1 MLETVRGKKWLGL
14 AIALVALVAFACGT
28 KEVVKTVEIKVPG
41 ETVVVEK
48 EVIKEVQV
56 EVVVEKEVV
65 KEVMVPGE
73 TIVVEKEVVKTV
85 EVPGQTVVVEKEVV
99 KEVEVEVVVEKE
111 VVRTVEVPGQT
122 VVVEKEV
129 VKEVMVPGETVVVE
143 KEVVKEVMV
152 PGETVVVEK
161 EVIKEVI
168 KEVEVVREVEA
179 MGPEKILRMRFKE
192 AIAHINPFDS
202 LSRPHGWAWN
212 LMGSRLI
219 FPDDLAMAWAPDLAE
234 RWEVSEDALSYTFY
248 LRKGATFHD
257 GEEVT
262 ADDVVFTFRTY
273 LNSEASPRGPNA
285 LSTIKGAAA
294 FTEAHGMGEVGIVK
308 VDDYTV
314 RFEQDFPNALFL
326 DKCCNSTPIIMPE
339 HILGDTPPAE
349 IANYPWST
357 EFIGSGPF
365 MLDVPFVADRGWT
378 MKKNPNYFFGE
389 PRLDKISFE
398 FIETRDATFIAM
410 QRGEIHGSS
419 YPTLTA
425 EMYQAFVTDPRFNVI
440 GIKGSIMR
448 SFMFNNNFEPTQDFR
463 VRQAFLMAIDRKALI
478 DAYWQGNG
486 DIINTPFQNPLYHV
500 PEYDSRYPYNPAK
513 ARELLA
519 EAGWDSSIEIENK
532 SYYVDREDFFSAIQA
547 MLAEVGIQMKTTM
560 QQGPAWVVDYYDKHD
575 FELVFAGFGAPFDPD
590 GWLISQM
597 HTSAQN
603 GGQYGNAELDTLI
616 DKGRMATTPA
626 LRGDAY
632 AMIAEDF
639 IDRMPFLPILRQN
652 EWWYKANAWHQP
664 VLSQARQATSFST
677 IEILPVFLNSG
688 SWSKYHAERWDLDVQ

>member
-1 MLETVRGKKWLGL
+1 MLQTVGGNKWLGL
-14 AIALVALVAFACGT
+14 AIALVAFVALACGT

-48 EVIKEVQV
+48 EVIKEV
-56 EVVVEKEVV
+56 
-65 KEVMVPGE
+65 
-73 TIVVEKEVVKTV
+73 
-85 EVPGQTVVVEKEVV
+85 
-99 KEVEVEVVVEKE
+99 EVE
-111 VVRTVEVPGQT
+111 

-143 KEVVKEVMV
+143 KEVVKTVEVPGETMVVEKEVIKEVEVEVVVEKEVVKTVEV

-161 EVIKEVI
+161 EVIKEVEVV
-168 KEVEVVREVEA
+168 KEVEKIVEVEA
-179 MGPEKILRMRFKE
+179 MGPEKHLRMRFKE
-192 AIAHINPFDS
+192 AIAHINPFDP
-202 LSRPHGWAWN
+202 LSRPHSWVNN

-219 FPDDLAMAWAPDLAE
+219 FPDDKAMQWSPDLAE
-234 RWEVSEDALSYTFY
+234 RWEVSDDALSYTFY
-248 LRKGATFHD
+248 LRKGAKFHD

-262 ADDVVFTFRTY
+262 ADDVVFTFKSY
-273 LNSEASPRGPNA
+273 LNPEVSPRGPTL
-285 LSTIKGAAA
+285 LSVIKGAEAYSA
-294 FTEAHGMGEVGIVK
+294 AHGMGEVGIVK

-339 HILGDTPPAE
+339 HVLGDLAPAD

-378 MKKNPNYFFGE
+378 MKKNPDYFFGE

-398 FIETRDATFIAM
+398 FIETRDATFVAM

-440 GIKGSIMR
+440 GIKGTVMR
-448 SFMFNNNFEPTQDFR
+448 TFIFNNTYEPAQDFR
-463 VRQAFLMAIDRKALI
+463 VRHAFLMAIDRQALI

-486 DIINTPFQNPLYHV
+486 DIVNTPFQNPLYHV

-519 EAGWDSSIEIENK
+519 EAGWDESTVIENK
-532 SYYVDREDFFSAIQA
+532 TYYVDRQDFFSAIQA
-547 MLAEVGIQMKTTM
+547 MLAEVGIQMKTTL
-560 QQGPAWVVDYYDKHD
+560 QQGPAWVQDYYWNHD
-575 FELVFAGFGAPFDPD
+575 FELVFAGFGAALDPD
-590 GWLISQM
+590 GWLNSHFM
-597 HTSAQN
+597 STVDGGN
-603 GGQYGNAELDTLI
+603 GPGYGTAEMDVVI
-616 DKGRMATTPA
+616 DKGRRATSPEG
-626 LRGDAY
+626 RGEAY

-639 IDRMPFLPILRQN
+639 IDRMPLMPILRQN
-652 EWWYKANAWHQP
+652 EWWYKANVWHQP
-664 VLSQARQATSFST
+664 ILSEGQQATSFQT
-677 IEILPVFLNSG
+677 IQVLPVFLNAF
-688 SWSKYHAERWDLDVQ
+688 SWHKYHPERWDLDVQ

>member
-1 MLETVRGKKWLGL
+1 MLQTVRGKKWLGL
-14 AIALVALVAFACGT
+14 AIALVALVALACGT
-28 KEVVKTVEIKVPG
+28 REVVKEVEVPG

-48 EVIKEVQV
+48 EVIREVPV

-73 TIVVEKEVVKTV
+73 TM
-85 EVPGQTVVVEKEVV
+85 
-99 KEVEVEVVVEKE
+99 
-111 VVRTVEVPGQT
+111 
-122 VVVEKEV
+122 VVEKEV

-143 KEVVKEVMV
+143 KEVVKEVPVEVVVEREVVKTVEV
-152 PGETVVVEK
+152 PGQTVVVEK
-161 EVIKEVI
+161 EVVREVPVEVVVEKEVVKEVPVEVVVEKEVVKTVEVV
-168 KEVEVVREVEA
+168 KEVEKIVEVEA
-179 MGPEKILRMRFKE
+179 AGPEKHLRMRFKE

-202 LSRPHGWAWN
+202 LSRPHSWAWN

-219 FPDDLAMAWAPDLAE
+219 FPDDKAMQWSPDLAQ
-234 RWEVSEDALSYTFY
+234 RWEVSEDATSYTFY
-248 LRKGATFHD
+248 LRKGAKFHD

-262 ADDVVFTFRTY
+262 ADDVVFTFRSY
-273 LNSEASPRGPNA
+273 LNPEASPRGPNL
-285 LSTIKGAAA
+285 LSLIKGAEA
-294 FTEAHGMGEVGIVK
+294 FTAANGQGDVGIVK

-314 RFEQDFPNALFL
+314 RFDQEFPNALFL

-339 HILGDTPPAE
+339 HVLGNVAPAE
-349 IANYPWST
+349 IANYPWSR

-365 MLDVPFVADRGWT
+365 MLDVPFVADRGWS
-378 MKKNPNYFFGE
+378 MRKNPDYFFGE

-398 FIETRDATFIAM
+398 FIETRDATFVAM

-419 YPTLTA
+419 YPTLTE

-448 SFMFNNNFEPTQDFR
+448 SFMFNNNYEPAQDLR
-463 VRQAFLMAIDRKALI
+463 VRHAFLMAIDRQALI

-486 DIINTPFQNPLYHV
+486 DIINTPFQNPLYHI

-519 EAGWDSSIEIENK
+519 EAGWDESTVIENK

-560 QQGPAWVVDYYDKHD
+560 QQGPAWVEDFYNKHEFD
-575 FELVFAGFGAPFDPD
+575 LVFAGFGAPFDPD
-590 GWLISQM
+590 GWLIAQM
-597 HTSAQN
+597 HSSAQD
-603 GGQYGNAELDTLI
+603 GGQYANPDLDALI
-616 DKGRMATTPA
+616 DKGRAATTPA
-626 LRGDAY
+626 ARGEAY

-652 EWWYKANAWHQP
+652 EWWYKANVWHQP
-664 VLSQARQATSFST
+664 ILSEARQATSFST
-677 IEILPVFLNSG
+677 IQILPVFLNAG
-688 SWSKYHAERWDLDVQ
+688 SWHKYHPERWDLDVR

>member
-1 MLETVRGKKWLGL
+1 MLPMGRGKKWLGL

-28 KEVVKTVEIKVPG
+28 KEVVKTVEIEVPG

-73 TIVVEKEVVKTV
+73 TIVVEKEVV
-85 EVPGQTVVVEKEVV
+85 
-99 KEVEVEVVVEKE
+99 
-111 VVRTVEVPGQT
+111 RTVE
-122 VVVEKEV
+122 
-129 VKEVMVPGETVVVE
+129 VPGETVVVE
-143 KEVVKEVMV
+143 KEVVKEVEVQVVVEKEVVKTVEV

-168 KEVEVVREVEA
+168 KEVQVQVEVEVEA
-179 MGPEKILRMRFKE
+179 MGPEKHLRMRFKE
-192 AIAHINPFDS
+192 AIAHINPFDP
-202 LSRPHGWAWN
+202 LSRPHSWVNN

-219 FPDDLAMAWAPDLAE
+219 FPDDKAMQWSPDLAE
-234 RWEVSEDALSYTFY
+234 RWEVSDDALSYTFY

-273 LNSEASPRGPNA
+273 LNSEASPRGPNL
-285 LSTIKGAAA
+285 LSVIKGAEAYSAA
-294 FTEAHGMGEVGIVK
+294 GGQGDVGIVK

-314 RFEQDFPNALFL
+314 RFEQEFPNALFL

-339 HILGDTPPAE
+339 HVLGDLAPAE

-365 MLDVPFVADRGWT
+365 MLDVPFVADRGWS
-378 MKKNPNYFFGE
+378 MKKNPDYFFGE

-398 FIETRDATFIAM
+398 FIETRDATFVAM

-440 GIKGSIMR
+440 GIKGTVMR
-448 SFMFNNNFEPTQDFR
+448 TFIFNNTYEPAQDFR
-463 VRQAFLMAIDRKALI
+463 VRHAFLMAIDRQALI

-486 DIINTPFQNPLYHV
+486 DIVNTPFQNPQYHV
-500 PEYDSRYPYNPAK
+500 PEYDSRYPYNPDK

-519 EAGWDSSIEIENK
+519 EAGWDESIEIENK
-532 SYYVDREDFFSAIQA
+532 TYYVDRQDFFSAIQA
-547 MLAEVGIQMKTTM
+547 MLAEVGIQMKTTL
-560 QQGPAWVVDYYDKHD
+560 QQGPAWVQDYYWNHD
-575 FELVFAGFGAPFDPD
+575 FELVFAGFGAALDPD
-590 GWLISQM
+590 GWLNSHFKSTVDGGNGPGYGTAEMDVVIDNGRRA
-597 HTSAQN
+597 TSP
-603 GGQYGNAELDTLI
+603 E
-616 DKGRMATTPA
+616 GR
-626 LRGDAY
+626 GEAY
-632 AMIAEDF
+632 AMIAGDF
-639 IDRMPFLPILRQN
+639 IDRMPLMPILRQN
-652 EWWYKANAWHQP
+652 EWWYKANVWHQP
-664 VLSQARQATSFST
+664 ILSEGQQATSFQT
-677 IEILPVFLNSG
+677 IQVLPVFLNAF
-688 SWSKYHAERWDLDVQ
+688 SWHKYHPERWDLDVQ